1 MTEMTEKE
9 IDEVDGAL
17 WGLIFNGDM
26 VECETTVYKFTDKET
41 PMNEDIGSHK
51 YHVLT
56 FKPMEAADTIEFMKA
71 HIGDVRRFIDNHAKS
86 GYNGLMVKDGCVPK
100 KTVKDL
106 IRATSKNFDI
116 PEKYIRSILAQ
127 V

>member
-1 MTEMTEKE
+1 MTEQE

-17 WGLIFNGDM
+17 WGLTIDGETI
-26 VECETTVYKFTDKET
+26 ECETTIYKFSEIIT
-41 PMNEDIGSHK
+41 PKNEEIGSYR

-56 FKPMEAADTIEFMKA
+56 FKPTDLSTVEFMQA
-71 HIGDVRRFIDNHAKS
+71 HIGDVRRFIDNHAKA

-100 KTVKDL
+100 KTIKEL
-106 IRATSKNFDI
+106 IKVTFRNFQL
-116 PEKYIRSILAQ
+116 PNKSLKPILSQ